1 MSLQPLQIPGG
12 LELLIILL
20 LFLVGLVVFLASLA
34 AAYWVYTDAKNR
46 GSENAAIWGVLTL
59 LGFFTGF
66 VPGVIV
72 VVVAYLVAGRE

>member
-1 MSLQPLQIPGG
+1 MSLPLLQIPGG
-12 LELLIILL
+12 PELIIVLLILA
-20 LFLVGLVVFLASLA
+20 VGLVVFVASLA

-46 GSENAAIWGVLTL
+46 GNENAAIWGVLTL
-59 LGFFTGF
+59 LGFVTGF